1 MNFSPRP
8 TNEPIVYP
16 TEVVL
21 GSQSV
26 GRRTLLEKLGVRF
39 RVIVT
44 HVDESNITD
53 NDPVR
58 MLQRRAIA
66 KADEI
71 VTHPRVYNL
80 SEQAKTLVITA
91 DTEAIVGKKSY
102 GKAENK
108 DDAKRIIKELMGKT
122 HTVVTAVSIVLVE
135 NGKELK
141 RWNKSHTTKV
151 TLGKISGPE
160 LDLYVSRYDF
170 TRFSAG
176 YALTETPWDLVQKID
191 GSMTN
196 VIGLPFEIVLPIFK
210 SLDIITLPKTLI

>member
-8 TNEPIVYP
+8 STEPIVYP
-16 TEVVL
+16 TEVIL
-21 GSQSV
+21 ASQSI
-26 GRRTLLEKLGVRF
+26 GRKTLLEKLGVRF

-53 NDPVR
+53 SDPVR
-58 MLQRRAIA
+58 MLQRRAVA
-66 KADEI
+66 KVDEI

-80 SEQAKTLVITA
+80 SEQAKSLVIAA
-91 DTEAIVGKKSY
+91 DTEALVGKKTY

-108 DDAKRIIKELMGKT
+108 EDAKRIIKDLMGKT
-122 HTVVTAVSIVLVE
+122 HTVVTAVSIVLME
-135 NGKELK
+135 NGLEMK

-151 TLGKISGPE
+151 TLGKISGSE

-176 YALTETPWDLVQKID
+176 YAVTETPWDLIQKID
-191 GSMTN
+191 GSLTN

-210 SLDIITLPKTLI
+210 SLDIVVLPKTLI

>member
-8 TNEPIVYP
+8 NSEPVVFP
-16 TEVVL
+16 TEIIL
-21 GSQSV
+21 GSQSI

-44 HVDESNITD
+44 HVDESSITD
-53 NDPVR
+53 ADPVR

-80 SEQAKTLVITA
+80 SEQAKSLVITA
-91 DTEAIVGKKSY
+91 DTEAIIGKKSY
-102 GKAENK
+102 GKAEDK
-108 DDAKRIIKELMGKT
+108 DDAKRILKELMDRT
-122 HTVVTAVSIVLVE
+122 HTVVTAVSIVLME

-151 TLGKISGPE
+151 TLRKLTNPE

-176 YALTETPWDLVQKID
+176 YALTETPWDIITKID
-191 GSMTN
+191 GSVTN
-196 VIGLPFEIVLPIFK
+196 VIGLPFEILLPILK
-210 SLDIITLPKTLI
+210 TYDIISLPKSTV